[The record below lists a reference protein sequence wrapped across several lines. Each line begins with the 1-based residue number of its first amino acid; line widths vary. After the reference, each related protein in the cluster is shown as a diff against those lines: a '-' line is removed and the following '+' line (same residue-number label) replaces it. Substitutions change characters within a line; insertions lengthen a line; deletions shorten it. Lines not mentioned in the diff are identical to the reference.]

1 VYLLLRAAT
10 SLAFLFVPE
19 PRRSDTKHEAGE
31 RIVMAPKKAPK
42 KGEEQPEGDII
53 SDTIA
58 AGVIHNIKSWATIAD
73 KMEGELSYSD
83 DDGENY
89 LRNIANTGLHKA
101 AARPK
106 LVSYTDMVIWE
117 LDKVDVPTRS
127 ILNEQGE
134 VAGSFRPEHIQVMYK
149 LSPNHKHTLNSEF
162 LAAFQ
167 QKECYEGGQSYL
179 DMIKEWVRDKN
190 KFRAD
195 AHGIYA
201 TASLND
207 YMRYLVMMLCRL
219 YGKKDSNHFS
229 AEWTPLLEEVSE
241 GNSFNWH
248 KILSDNI
255 TTEVTNYQTAREKGQ
270 FVAFYMSAYIMDAI
284 CFRTPF
290 PLMSWSWN
298 PSCTEPVHIYHSTLW
313 EDHAK
318 DSFYEI
324 CHFVIIP
331 LHKIFF
337 GFEPPRI
344 SHAIIENLK
353 TVADWFIEEHFSYVR
368 VYGCSIPPHALP
380 KILPDR
386 LICREIAYQL
396 VNGGIRIELKSQ
408 QKKSWPYFPVY
419 LGKFA
424 LLNFGHSKVEAESL
438 SEIKL
443 VDIEHRKYD
452 PYQIIN
458 KHVAQCGLKAYE
470 HEESFYDDVF
480 RNAKSYDE
488 VQSKVQTLSPDAQ
501 VGFASF
507 QRNRRQ
513 CLPKILQGEISTSE
527 HESESIPPGFETI
540 IQYDASSKD
549 KSKDSEALPQNTE
562 DPQRKEAHTGKG
574 KGIQTNPTDLDDF
587 PKTFGGTA
595 STTLGSPITA
605 LTPLQATFGNPHEGA
620 LYVSDLEPISKDELP
635 SSDYFFS
642 KKRRAVLK
650 QELHSVGER
659 TLKKHKIIIDG
670 KKLHDSAFATELAG
684 SMGAIASA
692 NMYSV
697 ENLINTIEQKNQEI
711 TQLRGSFKENEKLI
725 AWGIKKG
732 LEQARL
738 KDIQDIQQL
747 NENLTEAKQT
757 IQNTQEQVQTLSN
770 ENTLLQDKIISI
782 TNQVIELDQFKIK
795 EIEIY
800 ANIQQEQQR
809 VFSNMKIIQNY
820 FYESKKSLDVVVLKE
835 IEAKAVRDSF
845 QKVLS
850 ALQEKEI
857 RQSQKLSIS
866 EQLKGDVMLKV
877 WETKLKEY
885 KGITEEVINDCQR
898 IFGSISKDSI
908 QDETNC
914 LPESLGEINI
924 NNHQLKIIEGFEEK
938 KMEISNVKAVNI
950 SEIEKWMI
958 GPSSILE
965 KIKSTEKE
973 IANQLLGLQR
983 SFFSL
988 EANEV
993 PEVPKSLVNFLERH
1007 IQTTEEDRRSFP
1019 PQN

>member
-1 VYLLLRAAT
+1 
-10 SLAFLFVPE
+10 LASLFVPE
-19 PRRSDTKHEAGE
+19 SRHSDTKHEAGE

-53 SDTIA
+53 SDTTA

-89 LRNIANTGLHKA
+89 LRNIASTGLHKA

-106 LVSYTDMVIWE
+106 LVSYTDMVVWA

-167 QKECYEGGQSYL
+167 QKECYEGGQSYP

-195 AHGIYA
+195 ANGIYA

-255 TTEVTNYQTAREKGQ
+255 TTEVTNYKTAREKGQ

-353 TVADWFIEEHFSYVR
+353 IVADWFIEEHFSYVR

-386 LICREIAYQL
+386 LICREVAYQL
-396 VNGGIRIELKSQ
+396 VNGGIGNELKAQ

-452 PYQIIN
+452 PYQIIY

-480 RNAKSYDE
+480 RNAKSYNE
-488 VQSKVQTLSPDAQ
+488 VQSKVQTLSPDVQ

-549 KSKDSEALPQNTE
+549 KPKDSEALPQNTE
-562 DPQRKEAHTGKG
+562 DPQSKEAHTGKG

-587 PKTFGGTA
+587 PETVGGTA
-595 STTLGSPITA
+595 STALGSPITA

-650 QELHSVGER
+650 QELHSVGDR

-670 KKLHDSAFATELAG
+670 RKLHDSAFATELAG

-795 EIEIY
+795 AIEIY

-809 VFSNMKIIQNY
+809 VFSNLKIIQNY
-820 FYESKKSLDVVVLKE
+820 FYESKKSLDVAVLKE

-898 IFGSISKDSI
+898 IFGSINKDSI
-908 QDETNC
+908 QDETNG

-924 NNHQLKIIEGFEEK
+924 NDHQLKIREEFEEK

-973 IANQLLGLQR
+973 IANQLPGLQR

-993 PEVPKSLVNFLERH
+993 PEVPKALVNFLERH
-1007 IQTTEEDRRSFP
+1007 IQTTEADRRSFP
-1019 PQN
+1019 FQN

>member
-1 VYLLLRAAT
+1 LEPHYSDIKHRA
-10 SLAFLFVPE
+10 
-19 PRRSDTKHEAGE
+19 GG
-31 RIVMAPKKAPK
+31 RIAMAPKKASK
-42 KGEEQPEGDII
+42 KGEEQPESDII
-53 SDTIA
+53 SDTTA
-58 AGVIHNIKSWATIAD
+58 AGIIHNIKSWAKIAD
-73 KMEGELSYSD
+73 KMEEELSYSD
-83 DDGENY
+83 DEDENY
-89 LRNIANTGLHKA
+89 LRNIASTGLHKVV
-101 AARPK
+101 ARPK
-106 LVSYTDMVIWE
+106 LVSYTDMIIWA

-127 ILNEQGE
+127 IMNEQGE
-134 VAGSFRPEHIQVMYK
+134 VTGSFRPEHLQVMYK
-149 LSPNHKHTLNSEF
+149 LSPHHKHTLNSEF

-167 QKECYEGGQSYL
+167 QKECVEGAQSYS
-179 DMIKEWVRDKN
+179 DMIREWVRDKN
-190 KFRAD
+190 KFRAESQ
-195 AHGIYA
+195 GIYA
-201 TASLND
+201 TASLSD
-207 YMRYLVMMLCRL
+207 CMRYLAMMLCRL

-241 GNSFNWH
+241 GHSFNWH

-255 TTEVTNYQTAREKGQ
+255 TTEVTNYKAARAKGQ
-270 FVAFYMSAYIMDAI
+270 PVAFYMSAYIMDAI

-298 PSCTEPVHIYHSTLW
+298 PSCTEPIHKYHSTLW

-331 LHKIFF
+331 LHKILF
-337 GFEPPRI
+337 GLEPPRI
-344 SHAIIENLK
+344 SQAIIENLK

-368 VYGCSIPPHALP
+368 VFGCAIPPHALP

-386 LICREIAYQL
+386 LICREVAYQL
-396 VNGGIRIELKSQ
+396 VNGGIGIELKAQ

-424 LLNFGHSKVEAESL
+424 LLNFGHSKVEAEAL
-438 SEIKL
+438 SEINL
-443 VDIEHRKYD
+443 VDIEHRKHD
-452 PYQIIN
+452 PYQIIY

-470 HEESFYDDVF
+470 HEESFYDDIF
-480 RNAKSYDE
+480 RNVQSYDE
-488 VQSKVQTLSPDAQ
+488 VRSKVQTLSPDAQ

-507 QRNRRQ
+507 QRNRKQ
-513 CLPKILQGEISTSE
+513 CLPKILQGEVSASGQ
-527 HESESIPPGFETI
+527 ESETIPPGFETI
-540 IQYDASSKD
+540 TQYDESDKD
-549 KSKDSEALPQNTE
+549 KSKNPEAPPQNTE
-562 DPQRKEAHTGKG
+562 DPQSKEAHTG

-587 PKTFGGTA
+587 PETVGGTA
-595 STTLGSPITA
+595 STALGSPIAA

-620 LYVSDLEPISKDELP
+620 LYVNELEPISRDELP

-650 QELHSVGER
+650 QESHSVGER
-659 TLKKHKIIIDG
+659 SIKRHKIIIDG

-711 TQLRGSFKENEKLI
+711 TQLQGSLKDNEKKI

-738 KDIQDIQQL
+738 KDIQDIQKL
-747 NENLTEAKQT
+747 NENLTEAKLM

-770 ENTLLQDKIISI
+770 ENILLQDKIISI
-782 TNQVIELDQFKIK
+782 TNQVIEVDQFKARAF
-795 EIEIY
+795 EMY
-800 ANIQQEQQR
+800 ADIQQEQQR
-809 VFSNMKIIQNY
+809 AFCDLEIIQKY
-820 FYESKKSLDVVVLKE
+820 FHESRKSLDMTVLKE

-845 QKVLS
+845 QRVLS
-850 ALQEKEI
+850 ALQEEEI

-877 WETKLKEY
+877 WETKLQGY
-885 KGITEEVINDCQR
+885 KGITEEVINHCQR
-898 IFGSISKDSI
+898 IFSSIEKDSL
-908 QDETNC
+908 QDKTNG

-924 NNHQLKIIEGFEEK
+924 HSHQLKIREELEEK
-938 KMEISNVKAVNI
+938 KMEIANVKAVSI

-958 GPSSILE
+958 GPSSRLE
-965 KIKSTEKE
+965 KIKSTEKT
-973 IANQLLGLQR
+973 IAKQLPDLQK

-993 PEVPKSLVNFLERH
+993 PEVPKALVTFLERH
-1007 IQTTEEDRRSFP
+1007 IQATETNEESFHT
-1019 PQN
+1019 

>member
-1 VYLLLRAAT
+1 
-10 SLAFLFVPE
+10 
-19 PRRSDTKHEAGE
+19 
-31 RIVMAPKKAPK
+31 MAPKKASK
-42 KGEEQPEGDII
+42 KTEELPENDSI
-53 SDTIA
+53 SDTTA
-58 AGVIHNIKSWATIAD
+58 AGVIHNIKSWATIAN
-73 KMEGELSYSD
+73 KMEEELKYSD
-83 DDGENY
+83 DDEENH
-89 LRNIANTGLHKA
+89 LRDIAVTGLHKV
-101 AARPK
+101 AARPR
-106 LVSYTDMVIWE
+106 LFSYTDMVIWA

-127 ILNEQGE
+127 ILNEQGK
-134 VAGSFRPEHIQVMYK
+134 VIGSFRPEHIQVMYK
-149 LSPNHKHTLNSEF
+149 LSPIHKHTLNSEF

-167 QKECYEGGQSYL
+167 QKECVEGGQTYS
-179 DMIKEWVRDKN
+179 DIIKEWARDKN

-195 AHGIYA
+195 AQGIYA

-207 YMRYLVMMLCRL
+207 YMRYLAMMLCRL

-241 GNSFNWH
+241 GRSFNWH

-255 TTEVTNYQTAREKGQ
+255 TSEISKYQTARSKGQ
-270 FVAFYMSAYIMDAI
+270 TVAFYMSAYIIDAI

-290 PLMSWSWN
+290 PLMNWN
-298 PSCTEPVHIYHSTLW
+298 WDPSCAEPVHKYHSALW
-313 EDHAK
+313 EDNAK
-318 DSFYEI
+318 DNFYEI
-324 CHFVIIP
+324 CHYVIIP
-331 LHKIFF
+331 LHRMFF
-337 GFEPPRI
+337 GCEPPRI
-344 SHAIIENLK
+344 SHTVMENIK

-368 VYGCSIPPHALP
+368 VFGCAIPPHALP

-396 VNGGIRIELKSQ
+396 VNGGIGIELKAQ

-419 LGKFA
+419 LGKFT
-424 LLNFGHSKVEAESL
+424 LLNFVHSKVEAESL
-438 SEIKL
+438 GEIKL
-443 VDIEHRKYD
+443 VDIEHRKHD

-470 HEESFYDDVF
+470 HEDSFYDDIFKNVV
-480 RNAKSYDE
+480 SYDE
-488 VQSKVQTLSPDAQ
+488 VQSRVQTLSPDAQ

-513 CLPKILQGEISTSE
+513 CLPKILQGEVSTSE
-527 HESESIPPGFETI
+527 HESETIPPGFKTI
-540 IQYDASSKD
+540 IQHDASGKN
-549 KSKDSEALPQNTE
+549 KSKDSEASTHNTE
-562 DPQRKEAHTGKG
+562 DSQSKETHTGKG
-574 KGIQTNPTDLDDF
+574 KGVMTNPIDLDDI
-587 PKTFGGTA
+587 PETVGGTA
-595 STTLGSPITA
+595 STELGSPITA
-605 LTPLQATFGNPHEGA
+605 LTPLQATFGNPHEEV
-620 LYVSDLEPISKDELP
+620 LYVSDLEPISRDEMP

-642 KKRRAVLK
+642 KKRKAVLK
-650 QELHSVGER
+650 QELHPVGEKAV
-659 TLKKHKIIIDG
+659 KKHKIIIDG
-670 KKLHDSAFATELAG
+670 RKLQDSAFATELAG

-697 ENLINTIEQKNQEI
+697 ENLINTIEKKNQEI
-711 TQLRGSFKENEKLI
+711 SQLQDNLKENEKI
-725 AWGIKKG
+725 VGWGIKKG

-738 KDIQDIQQL
+738 KDIQEIQKL
-747 NENLTEAKQT
+747 NENLTEAKQM

-795 EIEIY
+795 AIEIY

-809 VFSNMKIIQNY
+809 VFSNLKTIQNY
-820 FYESKKSLDVVVLKE
+820 FHESKKSLDVAVLKE

-850 ALQEKEI
+850 ALQEEEI

-898 IFGSISKDSI
+898 IFGSIEKDSI
-908 QDETNC
+908 QDENNG
-914 LPESLGEINI
+914 LSEPLGEIDI
-924 NNHQLKIIEGFEEK
+924 DYHQLKIGEKLEERK
-938 KMEISNVKAVNI
+938 IEISNIGTVNI

-958 GPSSILE
+958 GPSSKLE
-965 KIKSTEKE
+965 RIKSTEKA
-973 IANQLLGLQR
+973 IVNQLPGLQR

-993 PEVPKSLVNFLERH
+993 PEVPKALVNFLERH
-1007 IQTTEEDRRSFP
+1007 IQATEADKESSP
-1019 PQN
+1019 PQS

>member
-1 VYLLLRAAT
+1 
-10 SLAFLFVPE
+10 
-19 PRRSDTKHEAGE
+19 
-31 RIVMAPKKAPK
+31 MAPKKASK
-42 KGEEQPEGDII
+42 KTEELPENDSI
-53 SDTIA
+53 SDTTA
-58 AGVIHNIKSWATIAD
+58 AGVIHNIKSWATIAN
-73 KMEGELSYSD
+73 KMEEELKYSD
-83 DDGENY
+83 DDEENH
-89 LRNIANTGLHKA
+89 LRDIAVTGLHKVV
-101 AARPK
+101 ARPR
-106 LVSYTDMVIWE
+106 LFSYTDMVIWA

-127 ILNEQGE
+127 ILNEQGK
-134 VAGSFRPEHIQVMYK
+134 VIGSFRPEHIQVMYK
-149 LSPNHKHTLNSEF
+149 LSPIHKHTLNSEF

-167 QKECYEGGQSYL
+167 QKECVEGGQTYS
-179 DMIKEWVRDKN
+179 DIIKEWARDKN

-195 AHGIYA
+195 AQGIYA

-207 YMRYLVMMLCRL
+207 YMRYLAMMLCRL

-241 GNSFNWH
+241 GRSFNWH

-255 TTEVTNYQTAREKGQ
+255 TSEITKYQTARSKGQ
-270 FVAFYMSAYIMDAI
+270 TVAFYMSAYIIDAI

-290 PLMSWSWN
+290 PLMNWN
-298 PSCTEPVHIYHSTLW
+298 WDPSCAEPIHKYHSALW
-313 EDHAK
+313 EDNAK
-318 DSFYEI
+318 DNFYEL
-324 CHFVIIP
+324 CHYVIIP
-331 LHKIFF
+331 LHRMFF
-337 GFEPPRI
+337 GCEPPRI
-344 SHAIIENLK
+344 SHTVMENIK

-368 VYGCSIPPHALP
+368 VFGCAIPPHALP

-396 VNGGIRIELKSQ
+396 VNGGIGIELKAQ

-419 LGKFA
+419 LGKFT
-424 LLNFGHSKVEAESL
+424 LLNFVHSKVEAESL
-438 SEIKL
+438 GEIKL

-470 HEESFYDDVF
+470 HEDSFYDDIFKNVV
-480 RNAKSYDE
+480 SYDE
-488 VQSKVQTLSPDAQ
+488 VQSRVQTLSPDAQ

-527 HESESIPPGFETI
+527 HESETIPPGFKTI
-540 IQYDASSKD
+540 IQHDASGKN
-549 KSKDSEALPQNTE
+549 KSKDSEASIHNTE
-562 DPQRKEAHTGKG
+562 DSQSKEAHTGKG
-574 KGIQTNPTDLDDF
+574 KGVLTNPIDLDDI
-587 PKTFGGTA
+587 PETVGGTA
-595 STTLGSPITA
+595 STELGSPITA
-605 LTPLQATFGNPHEGA
+605 LTPLQATFGNPHEEV
-620 LYVSDLEPISKDELP
+620 LYVSDLEPISRDEMP

-642 KKRRAVLK
+642 KKRKAVLK
-650 QELHSVGER
+650 QELHPVGEKAV
-659 TLKKHKIIIDG
+659 KKHKIIIDG
-670 KKLHDSAFATELAG
+670 KKLQDSAFATELAG

-697 ENLINTIEQKNQEI
+697 ETLINTIEQKNQEI
-711 TQLRGSFKENEKLI
+711 TQLQGNLKENEKI
-725 AWGIKKG
+725 IGWGIKKG

-738 KDIQDIQQL
+738 KDFQEIQKL
-747 NENLTEAKQT
+747 NENLTEAKLM

-782 TNQVIELDQFKIK
+782 TNQVIELDQFKTK
-795 EIEIY
+795 AAEIY

-809 VFSNMKIIQNY
+809 VFSDLKTIQNY
-820 FYESKKSLDVVVLKE
+820 FHESKKSLDMTVLKE

-845 QKVLS
+845 QRVLS
-850 ALQEKEI
+850 ALQEEEI

-877 WETKLKEY
+877 WETKLQGY
-885 KGITEEVINDCQR
+885 KGITEEVINHCER
-898 IFGSISKDSI
+898 IFDSIEKDSI
-908 QDETNC
+908 QDENNG
-914 LPESLGEINI
+914 LSQPLGEINI
-924 NNHQLKIIEGFEEK
+924 DCHQLKIREELEEK

-958 GPSSILE
+958 GPSSKLE
-965 KIKSTEKE
+965 RIKSTEKA
-973 IANQLLGLQR
+973 IVNQLPGLQR

-993 PEVPKSLVNFLERH
+993 PEVPKALVNFLERH
-1007 IQTTEEDRRSFP
+1007 IQATEADKESSP
-1019 PQN
+1019 PQS

>member
-1 VYLLLRAAT
+1 
-10 SLAFLFVPE
+10 
-19 PRRSDTKHEAGE
+19 
-31 RIVMAPKKAPK
+31 
-42 KGEEQPEGDII
+42 
-53 SDTIA
+53 
-58 AGVIHNIKSWATIAD
+58 
-73 KMEGELSYSD
+73 
-83 DDGENY
+83 
-89 LRNIANTGLHKA
+89 
-101 AARPK
+101 
-106 LVSYTDMVIWE
+106 
-117 LDKVDVPTRS
+117 
-127 ILNEQGE
+127 
-134 VAGSFRPEHIQVMYK
+134 
-149 LSPNHKHTLNSEF
+149 
-162 LAAFQ
+162 
-167 QKECYEGGQSYL
+167 
-179 DMIKEWVRDKN
+179 
-190 KFRAD
+190 
-195 AHGIYA
+195 
-201 TASLND
+201 
-207 YMRYLVMMLCRL
+207 
-219 YGKKDSNHFS
+219 
-229 AEWTPLLEEVSE
+229 
-241 GNSFNWH
+241 
-248 KILSDNI
+248 
-255 TTEVTNYQTAREKGQ
+255 
-270 FVAFYMSAYIMDAI
+270 MSAYIMDAI

-298 PSCTEPVHIYHSTLW
+298 PSCTEPIHIYHSTLW

-353 TVADWFIEEHFSYVR
+353 IVADWFIEEHFSYVR
-368 VYGCSIPPHALP
+368 VYGCSILPHALP

-386 LICREIAYQL
+386 LICREVAYQL
-396 VNGGIRIELKSQ
+396 VNGGIEIELKAQ

-419 LGKFA
+419 LRKFA

-488 VQSKVQTLSPDAQ
+488 VQSKVQTLSPDVQ

-549 KSKDSEALPQNTE
+549 KPKDSEALPQNTE
-562 DPQRKEAHTGKG
+562 DPQSKEAHTGKG

-587 PKTFGGTA
+587 PETVGGTA
-595 STTLGSPITA
+595 STALGSPITT

-684 SMGAIASA
+684 SMGAIAST

-738 KDIQDIQQL
+738 NDIQDIQQL
-747 NENLTEAKQT
+747 NENLTEEKQM

-795 EIEIY
+795 AIEIY

-809 VFSNMKIIQNY
+809 VFSNLKTIQNY
-820 FYESKKSLDVVVLKE
+820 FHESKKSLDVAVLKE

-885 KGITEEVINDCQR
+885 KGITKEVINDCQR
-898 IFGSISKDSI
+898 IFGSINKDSI
-908 QDETNC
+908 QDEING

-924 NNHQLKIIEGFEEK
+924 NNHQLKIRERFEEN

-950 SEIEKWMI
+950 SQIEKWMI

-973 IANQLLGLQR
+973 IANQLPGLQR

-993 PEVPKSLVNFLERH
+993 PEVPKALVNFLERH
-1007 IQTTEEDRRSFP
+1007 IQTTEADRRSFP

>member
-1 VYLLLRAAT
+1 LEPHYSDIKHRA
-10 SLAFLFVPE
+10 
-19 PRRSDTKHEAGE
+19 GG
-31 RIVMAPKKAPK
+31 RIAMAPKKASK
-42 KGEEQPEGDII
+42 KGEEQPESDII
-53 SDTIA
+53 SDTTA
-58 AGVIHNIKSWATIAD
+58 AGIIHNIKSWAKIAD
-73 KMEGELSYSD
+73 KMEEELSYSD
-83 DDGENY
+83 DEDENY
-89 LRNIANTGLHKA
+89 LRNIASTGLHKV

-106 LVSYTDMVIWE
+106 LVSYTDMIIWA

-127 ILNEQGE
+127 IMNEQGE
-134 VAGSFRPEHIQVMYK
+134 VTGSFRPEHLQVMYK
-149 LSPNHKHTLNSEF
+149 LSPHHKHTLNSEF

-167 QKECYEGGQSYL
+167 QKECVEGAQSYS

-190 KFRAD
+190 KFRAESQ
-195 AHGIYA
+195 GIYA
-201 TASLND
+201 TASLSD
-207 YMRYLVMMLCRL
+207 CMRYLAMMLCRL

-241 GNSFNWH
+241 GHSFNWH

-255 TTEVTNYQTAREKGQ
+255 TTEVTNYKAARAKGQ
-270 FVAFYMSAYIMDAI
+270 PVAFYMSAYIMDAI

-298 PSCTEPVHIYHSTLW
+298 PSCTEPIHKYHSTLW

-331 LHKIFF
+331 LHKILF
-337 GFEPPRI
+337 GLEPPRI
-344 SHAIIENLK
+344 SQAIIENLK

-368 VYGCSIPPHALP
+368 VFGCAIPPHALP

-386 LICREIAYQL
+386 LICREVAYQL
-396 VNGGIRIELKSQ
+396 VNGGIGTELKAQ

-424 LLNFGHSKVEAESL
+424 LLNFGHSKVEAEAL
-438 SEIKL
+438 SEINL
-443 VDIEHRKYD
+443 VDIEHRKHD
-452 PYQIIN
+452 PYQIIY

-470 HEESFYDDVF
+470 HEESFYDDIF
-480 RNAKSYDE
+480 RNVQSYDE
-488 VQSKVQTLSPDAQ
+488 VRSKVQTLSPDAQ

-507 QRNRRQ
+507 QRNRKQ

-527 HESESIPPGFETI
+527 HDSESIPPGFETI
-540 IQYDASSKD
+540 IQYDASSKG
-549 KSKDSEALPQNTE
+549 KSKDSEAPPQDTE
-562 DPQRKEAHTGKG
+562 DAQSKKAHTGKG
-574 KGIQTNPTDLDDF
+574 KAIQTNPTDPNDF
-587 PKTFGGTA
+587 PETVGGTA
-595 STTLGSPITA
+595 STALGSPIAA

-620 LYVSDLEPISKDELP
+620 LYVNELEPISRDELP

-650 QELHSVGER
+650 QESHSVGER
-659 TLKKHKIIIDG
+659 SIKRHKIIIDG

-711 TQLRGSFKENEKLI
+711 TQLQGSLKDNEKKI

-738 KDIQDIQQL
+738 KDIQDIQKL
-747 NENLTEAKQT
+747 NENLTEAKLM

-770 ENTLLQDKIISI
+770 ENILLQDKIISI
-782 TNQVIELDQFKIK
+782 TNQVIEVDQFKARAF
-795 EIEIY
+795 EMY
-800 ANIQQEQQR
+800 ADIQQEQQR
-809 VFSNMKIIQNY
+809 AFCDLEIIQKY
-820 FYESKKSLDVVVLKE
+820 FHESRKSLDMTVLKE

-845 QKVLS
+845 QRVLS
-850 ALQEKEI
+850 ALQEEEI
-857 RQSQKLSIS
+857 RQSQKLSTS

-877 WETKLKEY
+877 WETKLQGY
-885 KGITEEVINDCQR
+885 KGITEEVINHCQR
-898 IFGSISKDSI
+898 IFSSIEKDSL
-908 QDETNC
+908 QDKTNG

-924 NNHQLKIIEGFEEK
+924 HSHQLKIREELEEK
-938 KMEISNVKAVNI
+938 KMEIANVKAVSI

-958 GPSSILE
+958 GPSSRLE
-965 KIKSTEKE
+965 KIKSTGKT
-973 IANQLLGLQR
+973 IAKQLPDLQK

-993 PEVPKSLVNFLERH
+993 PEVPKALVTFLERH
-1007 IQTTEEDRRSFP
+1007 IQATETNEESFHT
-1019 PQN
+1019 

>member
-1 VYLLLRAAT
+1 
-10 SLAFLFVPE
+10 LAFLFVPE
-19 PRRSDTKHEAGE
+19 SRQSDTKHEAGE

-53 SDTIA
+53 SDTTA

-106 LVSYTDMVIWE
+106 LVSYTDMVIWA

-167 QKECYEGGQSYL
+167 QKECYEGGQSYP

-195 AHGIYA
+195 ANGIYA

-255 TTEVTNYQTAREKGQ
+255 TTEVTNYKTAREKGQ

-353 TVADWFIEEHFSYVR
+353 IVADWFIEEHFSYVR

-386 LICREIAYQL
+386 LICREVAYQL
-396 VNGGIRIELKSQ
+396 VNGGIGNELKAQ

-488 VQSKVQTLSPDAQ
+488 VQSKVQTLSPDVQ

-549 KSKDSEALPQNTE
+549 KPKDSEALPQNTE
-562 DPQRKEAHTGKG
+562 DPQSKEAHTGKG

-587 PKTFGGTA
+587 PETVGGTA
-595 STTLGSPITA
+595 STALGSPITA

-747 NENLTEAKQT
+747 NENLTEAKQM

-795 EIEIY
+795 AIEIY

-809 VFSNMKIIQNY
+809 VFSNLKTIQNY
-820 FYESKKSLDVVVLKE
+820 FHESKKSLDVAVLKE

-898 IFGSISKDSI
+898 IFGSINKDSI
-908 QDETNC
+908 QDETNG

-924 NNHQLKIIEGFEEK
+924 NNHQLKIRERFEEK

-950 SEIEKWMI
+950 SQIEKWMI

-973 IANQLLGLQR
+973 IANQLPGLQR

-993 PEVPKSLVNFLERH
+993 PEVPKALVNFLERH
-1007 IQTTEEDRRSFP
+1007 IQTTEADRRSFP